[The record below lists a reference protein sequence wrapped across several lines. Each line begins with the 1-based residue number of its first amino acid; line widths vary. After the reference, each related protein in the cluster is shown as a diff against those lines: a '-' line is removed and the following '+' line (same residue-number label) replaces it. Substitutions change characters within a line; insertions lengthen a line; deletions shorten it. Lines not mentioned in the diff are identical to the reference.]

1 MANIYSFT
9 DTWNDSGTA
18 FTGIGLDVTDTAS
31 AAASNLLDLK
41 VGGTSQ
47 FNVGKAGGTVTMAG
61 NGSFGLHTFLIHPTV
76 TMNSTGS
83 DRIQIRNGRNNNV
96 ALTLDLSNRNLVSTA
111 YGFASVT
118 NLQANYSILPDLNL
132 LRDDADILAQYRGTN
147 AQTYRIYNT
156 YTDASNYERLSIAWS
171 ANVMTIGTEAAG
183 TGTQRNLVFSS
194 ANQSAYIASPTA
206 AEIRDILISF
216 GFMAAS

>member
-18 FTGIGLDVTDTAS
+18 FTGIGLDITGTAFNS
-31 AAASNLLDLK
+31 NTSRLISITLSGNRKFDITTAGVGYISYGLECQNSNFIGGNKNYMGSNCLLGWTNAYNNAAYGTPDIFLAREAAA
-41 VGGTSQ
+41 VMQQYGGS
-47 FNVGKAGGTVTMAG
+47 
-61 NGSFGLHTFLIHPTV
+61 P
-76 TMNSTGS
+76 
-83 DRIQIRNGRNNNV
+83 
-96 ALTLDLSNRNLVSTA
+96 
-111 YGFASVT
+111 
-118 NLQANYSILPDLNL
+118 
-132 LRDDADILAQYRGTN
+132 
-147 AQTYRIYNT
+147 QTYRIYNT
-156 YTDASNYERLSIAWS
+156 YTDASNYERLSIGWS
-171 ANVMTIGTEAAG
+171 TNVMTIGTEAAG